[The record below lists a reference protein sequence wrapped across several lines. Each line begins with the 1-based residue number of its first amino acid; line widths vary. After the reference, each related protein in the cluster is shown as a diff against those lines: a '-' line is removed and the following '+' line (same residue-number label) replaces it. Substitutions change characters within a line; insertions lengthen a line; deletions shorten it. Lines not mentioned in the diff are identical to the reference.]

1 MCVIIV
7 MLFVRLYHNH
17 ISKLF
22 YFFNIVSKSDL
33 IVLHCRFIYQMALP
47 IESAIHS
54 RTCHSQISASQGSG
68 LQNWEL
74 WSCGHPQLHQ
84 GLSSLPI
91 FQQRLV
97 FFSDSSEHL
106 GQPCFYIR
114 FIILVVE
121 MVIGCRTQLDHSF
134 LLNLSNQ
141 IIALLGITLEISD
154 LRTFLSYLLVCLWFD
169 DTVWMTYLAALLD
182 SWFRIHIIDLIW
194 LSIRIQTLHILRRGS
209 VNCMQGFTASKF
221 TCLHF
226 LHWII
231 LFLDIDVV
239 RFVWICVQFMNVIV
253 HLWTRTWIVLIF
265 YLRTHDFFDVF
276 CVRLF
281 CDSNIFFF
289 AYILLIF

>member
-1 MCVIIV
+1 
-7 MLFVRLYHNH
+7 
-17 ISKLF
+17 
-22 YFFNIVSKSDL
+22 
-33 IVLHCRFIYQMALP
+33 
-47 IESAIHS
+47 
-54 RTCHSQISASQGSG
+54 
-68 LQNWEL
+68 
-74 WSCGHPQLHQ
+74 
-84 GLSSLPI
+84 
-91 FQQRLV
+91 
-97 FFSDSSEHL
+97 
-106 GQPCFYIR
+106 
-114 FIILVVE
+114 
-121 MVIGCRTQLDHSF
+121 MVIGCRAQLDHSF

-154 LRTFLSYLLVCLWFD
+154 LRTFLSYLLVFLWFD

-209 VNCMQGFTASKF
+209 VNCMQGFTASKII
-221 TCLHF
+221 CLHF

-253 HLWTRTWIVLIF
+253 HLWKRTWIVLIF

-281 CDSNIFFF
+281 CNSNIFFF
-289 AYILLIF
+289 AYILLIFLIIGWHLKRRTWWIECLLALGSHSLNLCCRVLGGLLQEHSMRRLVIWILILAIDIGWW